1 MLQLGYDKISIPSGS
16 NYRSRVVFSKIGGI
30 NLYTMKQACEQTGL
44 SYETLKFYCNQGLVP
59 NVKRD
64 SGNRR
69 VFSDRDIAW
78 INSLS
83 CLKNCGMG
91 IQEMKEY
98 LQLCLEGPDSIP
110 RRKLIL
116 EAKRQQLLAEEK
128 RIRDSIA
135 YIDWK
140 QSFYDDCLAGRREY
154 KSNLLP
160 EK

>member
-1 MLQLGYDKISIPSGS
+1 M
-16 NYRSRVVFSKIGGI
+16 
-30 NLYTMKQACEQTGL
+30 YTMKQACEETGL

-64 SGNRR
+64 SLNRR

-78 INSLS
+78 INSLG

-98 LQLCLEGPDSIP
+98 LALCMEGPASIP
-110 RRKLIL
+110 RRKTIL
-116 EAKRQQLLAEEK
+116 EQKRQELMAEQK
-128 RIRDSIA
+128 RILDSIA

-140 QSFYDDCLAGRREY
+140 QSFYDDVLNGRQEY
-154 KSNLLP
+154 HSNLLP
-160 EK
+160 EE